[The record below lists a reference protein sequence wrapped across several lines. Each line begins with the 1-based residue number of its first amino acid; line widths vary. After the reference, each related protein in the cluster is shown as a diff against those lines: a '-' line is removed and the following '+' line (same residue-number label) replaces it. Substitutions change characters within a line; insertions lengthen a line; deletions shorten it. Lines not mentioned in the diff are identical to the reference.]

1 MRDWHNTELPRTIAI
16 EDVAARLGVS
26 PWTIRTWIRKGMLSY
41 HKIGR
46 RVLLNENELRQLLA
60 HTHVPARPS
69 GNGKGKGKKP
79 GGGAV
84 RRQGET
90 SP

>member
-1 MRDWHNTELPRTIAI
+1 MRDWQDTQLPRTIAI

-46 RVLLNENELRQLLA
+46 RVLLVEDELRQLLA
-60 HTHVPARPS
+60 NTHVPARLS
-69 GNGKGKGKKP
+69 GNGTVAPKSKGKKH
-79 GGGAV
+79 A
-84 RRQGET
+84 T
-90 SP
+90 

>member
-1 MRDWHNTELPRTIAI
+1 MRDWHETELPRTIAI

-46 RVLLNENELRQLLA
+46 RVLLNEEEIRQLLA
-60 HTHVPARPS
+60 KSYVPARPS
-69 GNGKGKGKKP
+69 GNGRPPKSQGKGY
-79 GGGAV
+79 A
-84 RRQGET
+84 R
-90 SP
+90 